1 MGKKV
6 VKTLKLLLLLCLLLP
21 LSGAAQVPELVT
33 DSEFRPDAK
42 AAVDSIYNFQFEGAD
57 RRLSEWKEKYPQ
69 HPLWTLMEG
78 MKFWWEILS
87 DLQDTSHDEQFINMM
102 KKANY
107 QAGKLLDE
115 QPGHVDALIIQAIS
129 NGYIA
134 RQYSNREEWISSLN
148 YARKALNANEK
159 LKNQESGLADLKLA
173 EGLKRYYAAYLPEA
187 YPIVKTVS
195 WMLPEGDKGEG
206 LELLREASE
215 NAIFARAEATYFLGN
230 IAFNYEKEYMEAVQH
245 FVELQRQYPRNNYYA
260 RLLVKSYYRLRHYG
274 KALEYIKTTL
284 RHWDNEGFPKQKI
297 LQEELW
303 TWKGQIVERMGNVE
317 EALALYKSAFELG
330 GELPNTRERSFWMV
344 SGYKAGNILA
354 KRGEHEEARHYLEKV
369 AEASRSSSYRDKARD
384 LLSELE

>member
-1 MGKKV
+1 MDKKV

-21 LSGAAQVPELVT
+21 LSGAAQVPELVM
-33 DSEFRPDAK
+33 DPEFRPDAK

-57 RRLSEWKEKYPQ
+57 QRLSEWKEKYPQ

-148 YARKALNANEK
+148 YARKAMNANEK
-159 LKNQESGLADLKLA
+159 LKNQESDLADLKLA

-195 WMLPEGDKGEG
+195 WMLPEGDKEDG
-206 LELLREASE
+206 LNLLREASE
-215 NAIFARAEATYFLGN
+215 NAIFSRAEATYFLGN
-230 IAFNYEKEYMEAVQH
+230 IAFNYEKEYMEAVQY
-245 FVELQRQYPRNNYYA
+245 FEELQRQYPRNNYYA

-284 RHWDNEGFPKQKI
+284 RHWDNENFPKQKI

-303 TWKGQIVERMGNVE
+303 TWKGQIVEQMGNTN

-330 GELPNTRERSFWMV
+330 EELPNTMGRNFWMA
-344 SGYKAGNILA
+344 SGYRAGNILVEQ
-354 KRGEHEEARHYLEKV
+354 GEHEEARHYLEKV
-369 AEASRSSSYRDKARD
+369 AEASRSSNYRDKARD

>member
-1 MGKKV
+1 M
-6 VKTLKLLLLLCLLLP
+6 KTLKLLLLLCLLLP